1 MGAYVDTAPW
11 VSGYKRA
18 TKRSAKQAGY
28 YHNLSRGWT
37 QGEEQD
43 WSIPKM
49 PKKRRVRLANGRYV
63 YTYDDPYSLSDSYE
77 FNKDNDITQEE
88 SNYISAAN
96 FNEKYTVEMQGSS
109 DRHDANYKGHIAKLE
124 YAPMRQLMLVTFTN
138 DDSVFVYYRIPS
150 SVYGELYWLAKNNT
164 KQASISDGKMRHA
177 VGIHF
182 WDLIR
187 IRGTLRGGRYKYALY
202 REGTA
207 QRSNYNYNEAQQKML
222 DAYNAYMSD
231 DSLSASISNDLNA
244 SAEALKGMK
253 KDNKALHK
261 KYHEIISTPGFNYNN
276 DLIEEYLDN
285 IFYAG
290 SFAKAIENKYD
301 SLQGDI
307 EAKFNFMID
316 NVPGF
321 TGISI

>member
-11 VSGYKRA
+11 VTGYKRA
-18 TKRSAKQAGY
+18 TKRGAKQAGY

-43 WSIPKM
+43 WSVPMM
-49 PKKRRVRLANGRYV
+49 PKKRRIRLANGRYV

-182 WDLIR
+182 WDLVR

-207 QRSNYNYNEAQQKML
+207 QRSNYNETQQKML

-253 KDNKALHK
+253 KDNKALYK

-321 TGISI
+321 KGISI

>member
-182 WDLIR
+182 WDLVR

-207 QRSNYNYNEAQQKML
+207 QRSNYNEAQQKML

>member
-11 VSGYKRA
+11 ITGYKRA
-18 TKRSAKQAGY
+18 TKRGVKQAGY
-28 YHNLSRGWT
+28 HHNLSRGWT

-43 WSIPKM
+43 WSVPMM

-63 YTYDDPYSLSDSYE
+63 YTYDDPYSLSDSYK

-150 SVYGELYWLAKNNT
+150 SLYGELYWLAKNNT
-164 KQASISDGKMRHA
+164 KQISTSDGKMRHA
-177 VGIHF
+177 LGIHF
-182 WDLIR
+182 WELVR
-187 IRGTLRGGRYKYALY
+187 IKGTLRSGRYKYALY
-202 REGTA
+202 KEGTA
-207 QRSNYNYNEAQQKML
+207 QRSTYNETQQKML

-231 DSLSASISNDLNA
+231 DSLSASISNELNA
-244 SAEALKGMK
+244 HAKELKGMK

-261 KYHEIISTPGFNYNN
+261 NYHDIISTPGFNYNN
-276 DLIEEYLDN
+276 DLIEEYLDEAFMGALPASD
-285 IFYAG
+285 IAR
-290 SFAKAIENKYD
+290 KYD

-307 EAKFNFMID
+307 EAKYNFMID
-316 NVPGF
+316 NIPGF
-321 TGISI
+321 TGLSI

>member
-207 QRSNYNYNEAQQKML
+207 QRSNYNEAQQKML